1 MLHGGVGEVAA
12 LAVLPFFVLFEQD
25 GADQAG
31 DGVAVGEY
39 LDDVGAAFDF
49 GVDSFDGVV
58 YQRKSQCR
66 SRLCFRRGK
75 YAADYVDTS

>member
-1 MLHGGVGEVAA
+1 M
-12 LAVLPFFVLFEQD
+12 AVLPFFVLFEQD

-58 YQRKSQCR
+58 RPDLLPVFGWEGR
-66 SRLCFRRGK
+66 ERGQVGFD
-75 YAADYVDTS
+75 AVQHGCDRGE